1 MERNTIT
8 KEYTIRTATEEE
20 SDSIITL
27 LKEVAQWL
35 QHKEVDQWQYLLG
48 GEATDEI
55 LEGIREKYTYVITKE
70 DEMIGTVTVSPKQN
84 EWDEHIFGKEEVS
97 NSLYIHRFAVK
108 RKYKG
113 NGIGEWILQWI
124 EENVQHDKEFLK
136 LDCVGHN
143 RTLNDFIRKMVLIM
157 LAVQM
162 DLVSFKRKGIVNESN

>member
-1 MERNTIT
+1 M
-8 KEYTIRTATEEE
+8 A
-20 SDSIITL
+20 
-27 LKEVAQWL
+27 VP
-35 QHKEVDQWQYLLG
+35 LG

-70 DEMIGTVTVSPKQN
+70 DEIIGTVTVSPKQN

-162 DLVSFKRKGIVNESN
+162 DLVSFKRKGDSE